1 MKNMNPV
8 IHLKKAT
15 PSFVGPF
22 VQKRRTTVKRI
33 FSLLFVLAVVVT
45 TTTTST
51 VYAQCSNATLTGSY
65 AFKQDGFGKH
75 GFGTHNSNAGGPA
88 VPFASVGVVT
98 FDGAGNASFTVTQV
112 LNSSG
117 AEFFEAIP
125 GTYTVNSDCTGTVTI
140 EDFGLH
146 FNIVTVGG
154 GKEFFAIQTDIG
166 STNIVDAKK
175 Q

>member
-1 MKNMNPV
+1 MKNMNPL

-15 PSFVGPF
+15 PSFVAPF

-45 TTTTST
+45 TTSS

-65 AFKQDGFGKH
+65 GFKQQGFGLR
-75 GFGTHNSNAGGPA
+75 NSKPA
-88 VPFASVGVVT
+88 KLGNMIPFATVGVVT
-98 FDGAGNASFTVTQV
+98 FDGAGNASFTLTQV
-112 LNSSG
+112 FNSEG
-117 AEFFEAIP
+117 GGFFEAIP
-125 GTYTVNSDCTGTVTI
+125 GTYTVNSDCTGTIAI

-146 FNIVTVGG
+146 FYMVTVGG
-154 GKEFFAIQTDIG
+154 GAELFAIQTEIG
-166 STNIVDAKK
+166 TTNIVDAKK

>member
-1 MKNMNPV
+1 MKNMNPL

-45 TTTTST
+45 TTSP

-65 AFKQDGFGKH
+65 GFKQQGFGLR
-75 GFGTHNSNAGGPA
+75 NSKPA
-88 VPFASVGVVT
+88 KLGNMIPFATVGVVT
-98 FDGAGNASFTVTQV
+98 FDGAGNASFTLTQV
-112 LNSSG
+112 FNSEG
-117 AEFFEAIP
+117 GGFFEAIP
-125 GTYTVNSDCTGTVTI
+125 GTYTVNSDCTGTIAI

-146 FNIVTVGG
+146 FYMVTVGG
-154 GKEFFAIQTDIG
+154 GAELFAIQTETG
-166 STNIVDAKK
+166 TTNIVDAKK

>member
-1 MKNMNPV
+1 MKNMNPL

-45 TTTTST
+45 TTSP

-65 AFKQDGFGKH
+65 GFKQTGFGII
-75 GFGTHNSNAGGPA
+75 HNSKPA
-88 VPFASVGVVT
+88 KLGNMIPFATVGVVT
-98 FDGAGNASFTVTQV
+98 FDGAGNASFTLTQV
-112 LNSSG
+112 FNSEG
-117 AEFFEAIP
+117 GGFFEAIP
-125 GTYTVNSDCTGTVTI
+125 GTYTVNSDCTGTIAI

-146 FNIVTVGG
+146 FYMVTVGG
-154 GKEFFAIQTDIG
+154 GAELFAIQTETG
-166 STNIVDAKK
+166 TTNIVDAKK

>member
-1 MKNMNPV
+1 MKNMNPL

-15 PSFVGPF
+15 PSFVAPF

-45 TTTTST
+45 TRST

-65 AFKQDGFGKH
+65 GFKQDGFGTRNGK
-75 GFGTHNSNAGGPA
+75 AGGPA
-88 VPFASVGVVT
+88 VPFASVGAVT

-112 LNSSG
+112 FNSSG
-117 AEFFEAIP
+117 GEFFEAIP
-125 GTYTVNSDCTGTVTI
+125 GTYTVNSDCTGTITI

-146 FNIVTVGG
+146 FYFVTVGG
-154 GKEFFAIQTDIG
+154 GAEFFAIQTDIG
-166 STNIVDAKK
+166 TTNTVHGKK

>member
-1 MKNMNPV
+1 M
-8 IHLKKAT
+8 
-15 PSFVGPF
+15 
-22 VQKRRTTVKRI
+22 KRI

-45 TTTTST
+45 TTSS

-65 AFKQDGFGKH
+65 GLIGDGFG
-75 GFGTHNSNAGGPA
+75 TRGPSPKSKV
-88 VPFASVGVVT
+88 VPFAQVGVVT

-112 LNSSG
+112 FDNEGGGL
-117 AEFFEAIP
+117 FEAVP

-146 FNIVTVGG
+146 FYIVTVGG
-154 GKEFFAIQTDIG
+154 GAEFFAIQTDIG
-166 STNIVDAKK
+166 TTNTVHGKK

>member
-45 TTTTST
+45 TTTTSS

-65 AFKQDGFGKH
+65 GFKQDGFGII
-75 GFGTHNSNAGGPA
+75 HNSKAKLGNMI
-88 VPFASVGVVT
+88 PFATVWVVT
-98 FDGAGNASFTVTQV
+98 FDGAGNASFTLTQV
-112 LNSSG
+112 FNSEG
-117 AEFFEAIP
+117 
-125 GTYTVNSDCTGTVTI
+125 
-140 EDFGLH
+140 
-146 FNIVTVGG
+146 
-154 GKEFFAIQTDIG
+154 
-166 STNIVDAKK
+166 
-175 Q
+175 

>member
-1 MKNMNPV
+1 MKNMNPL

-15 PSFVGPF
+15 PPFVAPF

-45 TTTTST
+45 TTSP

-65 AFKQDGFGKH
+65 GFKQQGFGLR
-75 GFGTHNSNAGGPA
+75 NSKPA
-88 VPFASVGVVT
+88 KLGNMIPFATVGVMT
-98 FDGAGNASFTVTQV
+98 FDGAGNASFTLTQV
-112 LNSSG
+112 YNSSG
-117 AEFFEAIP
+117 GDFFEAIP
-125 GTYTVNSDCTGTVTI
+125 GTYTVNSDCTGTIAI

-146 FNIVTVGG
+146 FYMVTVGG
-154 GKEFFAIQTDIG
+154 GAELFAIQTETG
-166 STNIVDAKK
+166 TTNIVDAKK

>member
-1 MKNMNPV
+1 MKNMNPL

-15 PSFVGPF
+15 PSFVAPF
-22 VQKRRTTVKRI
+22 VQKRRTTVKLI

-45 TTTTST
+45 TTSS

-65 AFKQDGFGKH
+65 GFKQDGFGTRNDK
-75 GFGTHNSNAGGPA
+75 AGGPA
-88 VPFASVGVVT
+88 VPFAGVGVVT
-98 FDGAGNASFTVTQV
+98 FDGAGNALFTTTQV
-112 LNSSG
+112 FNSSG
-117 AEFFEAIP
+117 GELFEAIP

-146 FNIVTVGG
+146 FYIVTVGG
-154 GKEFFAIQTDIG
+154 GAEFLAIQTDIG
-166 STNIVDAKK
+166 TTNIVDGKK

>member
-45 TTTTST
+45 TTSS

-65 AFKQDGFGKH
+65 GFKQQGFGLR
-75 GFGTHNSNAGGPA
+75 NSKPA
-88 VPFASVGVVT
+88 KLGNMIPFATVGVVT
-98 FDGAGNASFTVTQV
+98 FDGAGNASFTLTQV
-112 LNSSG
+112 FNSEG
-117 AEFFEAIP
+117 GGFFEAIP
-125 GTYTVNSDCTGTVTI
+125 GTYTVNSDCTGTIAI

-146 FNIVTVGG
+146 FYMVTVGG
-154 GKEFFAIQTDIG
+154 GAELFAIQTETG
-166 STNIVDAKK
+166 TTNIVDAKK

>member
-1 MKNMNPV
+1 MKNMNPL

-15 PSFVGPF
+15 PSFVVPF

-45 TTTTST
+45 KTST

-65 AFKQDGFGKH
+65 GFKQDGFGTRNGK
-75 GFGTHNSNAGGPA
+75 AGGPA
-88 VPFASVGVVT
+88 VPFAQVGVVT
-98 FDGAGNASFTVTQV
+98 FDGAGNASFTTTSVF
-112 LNSSG
+112 NSTG
-117 AEFFEAIP
+117 GEFFEAIP

-154 GKEFFAIQTDIG
+154 GAEFFGIQTDIG
-166 STNIVDAKK
+166 TTNIVDAKK

>member
-65 AFKQDGFGKH
+65 GFKQQGFGLR
-75 GFGTHNSNAGGPA
+75 NSKPA
-88 VPFASVGVVT
+88 KLGNMIPFATVGVVT
-98 FDGAGNASFTVTQV
+98 YDGAGNA
-112 LNSSG
+112 
-117 AEFFEAIP
+117 
-125 GTYTVNSDCTGTVTI
+125 
-140 EDFGLH
+140 
-146 FNIVTVGG
+146 
-154 GKEFFAIQTDIG
+154 
-166 STNIVDAKK
+166 
-175 Q
+175 

>member
-1 MKNMNPV
+1 MKNMNPL

-15 PSFVGPF
+15 PSFVVPF

-45 TTTTST
+45 TTSP

-65 AFKQDGFGKH
+65 GFKQQGFGLR
-75 GFGTHNSNAGGPA
+75 NSKPA
-88 VPFASVGVVT
+88 KLGNMIPFATVGVVT
-98 FDGAGNASFTVTQV
+98 FDGAGNASFTLTQV
-112 LNSSG
+112 FNSEGG
-117 AEFFEAIP
+117 APFEAIP
-125 GTYTVNSDCTGTVTI
+125 GTYTVNSDCTGTIAI

-146 FNIVTVGG
+146 FYMVTVGG
-154 GKEFFAIQTDIG
+154 GAELFAIQTEIG
-166 STNIVDAKK
+166 TTNIVDAKK

>member
-45 TTTTST
+45 TTSS

-65 AFKQDGFGKH
+65 GFKQQGFGLR
-75 GFGTHNSNAGGPA
+75 NSKPA
-88 VPFASVGVVT
+88 KLGNMIPFATVGVVT
-98 FDGAGNASFTVTQV
+98 FDGAGNASFTLTQV
-112 LNSSG
+112 FNSSG
-117 AEFFEAIP
+117 GDFFEAIP
-125 GTYTVNSDCTGTVTI
+125 GTYTVNSDCTGTIAI

-146 FNIVTVGG
+146 FYMVTVGG
-154 GKEFFAIQTDIG
+154 GAELFAIQTETG
-166 STNIVDAKK
+166 TTNIVDAKK

>member
-45 TTTTST
+45 TTSS

-65 AFKQDGFGKH
+65 GFKQQGFGLR
-75 GFGTHNSNAGGPA
+75 NSKPA
-88 VPFASVGVVT
+88 KLGNMIPFATVGVVT
-98 FDGAGNASFTVTQV
+98 FDGAGNASFTLTQV
-112 LNSSG
+112 YNSSG
-117 AEFFEAIP
+117 GDFFEAIP
-125 GTYTVNSDCTGTVTI
+125 GTYTVNSDCTGTIAI

-146 FNIVTVGG
+146 FYMVTVGG
-154 GKEFFAIQTDIG
+154 GAELFAIQTETG
-166 STNIVDAKK
+166 TTNIVDGKK

>member
-1 MKNMNPV
+1 MKNMNPL

-65 AFKQDGFGKH
+65 AFKQDGFGII
-75 GFGTHNSNAGGPA
+75 HNSKPA
-88 VPFASVGVVT
+88 KLGNMIPFATVGVVT

-140 EDFGLH
+140 DDFGLH

-166 STNIVDAKK
+166 STNIVDGKK

>member
-45 TTTTST
+45 TTSP

-65 AFKQDGFGKH
+65 GFKQQGFGLR
-75 GFGTHNSNAGGPA
+75 NSKPA
-88 VPFASVGVVT
+88 KLGNMIPFATVGVVT
-98 FDGAGNASFTVTQV
+98 FDGAGNASFTLTQV
-112 LNSSG
+112 FSSG
-117 AEFFEAIP
+117 GDFFEAIP

-166 STNIVDAKK
+166 STNIVDGKK

>member
-1 MKNMNPV
+1 MKNMNPL

-15 PSFVGPF
+15 PSFVVPF

-45 TTTTST
+45 TTSS

-65 AFKQDGFGKH
+65 GFKQQGFGLR
-75 GFGTHNSNAGGPA
+75 NSKPA
-88 VPFASVGVVT
+88 KLGNMIPFATVGVVT
-98 FDGAGNASFTVTQV
+98 FDGAGNASFTLTQV
-112 LNSSG
+112 FNSEG
-117 AEFFEAIP
+117 GGFFEAIP
-125 GTYTVNSDCTGTVTI
+125 GTYTVNSDCTGTIAI

-146 FNIVTVGG
+146 FYMVTVGG
-154 GKEFFAIQTDIG
+154 GAELFAIQTETG
-166 STNIVDAKK
+166 TTNIVDAKK

>member
-1 MKNMNPV
+1 MKNMNPL

-15 PSFVGPF
+15 PSFVVPF

-45 TTTTST
+45 TTSP

-65 AFKQDGFGKH
+65 GFKQTGFGII
-75 GFGTHNSNAGGPA
+75 HNSKPA
-88 VPFASVGVVT
+88 KLGNMIPFATVGVVT
-98 FDGAGNASFTVTQV
+98 FDGAGNASFTLTQV
-112 LNSSG
+112 FSSG
-117 AEFFEAIP
+117 GDFFEAIP
-125 GTYTVNSDCTGTVTI
+125 GTYTVNSDCTGTIAI

-146 FNIVTVGG
+146 FYMVTVGG
-154 GKEFFAIQTDIG
+154 GAELFAIQTETG
-166 STNIVDAKK
+166 TTNIVDAKK

>member
-1 MKNMNPV
+1 MKNMNPL

-45 TTTTST
+45 TTSS

-65 AFKQDGFGKH
+65 GFKQDGFGKH
-75 GFGTHNSNAGGPA
+75 GFGTRNSNAGGPA

-98 FDGAGNASFTVTQV
+98 FDGAGNASFTLTQV
-112 LNSSG
+112 FNSSG
-117 AEFFEAIP
+117 GAFFEAIP
-125 GTYTVNSDCTGTVTI
+125 ATYTVNSDCTGTITI

-146 FNIVTVGG
+146 FYIVTVGG
-154 GKEFFAIQTDIG
+154 GAELFGIQTDIG
-166 STNIVDAKK
+166 STTTVDAKK

>member
-1 MKNMNPV
+1 MKNMNPL

-45 TTTTST
+45 TTSP

-65 AFKQDGFGKH
+65 GFKQQGFGLR
-75 GFGTHNSNAGGPA
+75 NSKPA
-88 VPFASVGVVT
+88 KLGNMIPFATVGVVT
-98 FDGAGNASFTVTQV
+98 FDGAGNASFTLTQV
-112 LNSSG
+112 FNSEG
-117 AEFFEAIP
+117 GEFFEAIP
-125 GTYTVNSDCTGTVTI
+125 GTYTVNSDCTGTIAI

-146 FNIVTVGG
+146 FYMVTVGG
-154 GKEFFAIQTDIG
+154 GAELFAIQTETG
-166 STNIVDAKK
+166 TTNIVDAKK

>member
-1 MKNMNPV
+1 MKNMNPL

-15 PSFVGPF
+15 PPFVAPF

-45 TTTTST
+45 TTSP

-65 AFKQDGFGKH
+65 GFRQQGFGLR
-75 GFGTHNSNAGGPA
+75 NSKPA
-88 VPFASVGVVT
+88 KLGNMIPFATVGVVT
-98 FDGAGNASFTVTQV
+98 FDGAGNASFTLTQV
-112 LNSSG
+112 YNSSG
-117 AEFFEAIP
+117 GDFFEAIP
-125 GTYTVNSDCTGTVTI
+125 GTYTVNSDCTGTIAI

-146 FNIVTVGG
+146 FYMVTVGG
-154 GKEFFAIQTDIG
+154 GAELFAIQTETG
-166 STNIVDAKK
+166 TTNIVDAKK

>member
-65 AFKQDGFGKH
+65 GFKQDGFGTRNGK
-75 GFGTHNSNAGGPA
+75 PA
-88 VPFASVGVVT
+88 KLGNTIPFATVGVVT
-98 FDGAGNASFTVTQV
+98 FDGAGNASFTTTSVF
-112 LNSSG
+112 NSSG

-140 EDFGLH
+140 DDFGLH

-166 STNIVDAKK
+166 STNIVDGKK

>member
-1 MKNMNPV
+1 MKNMNPL

-45 TTTTST
+45 TTSS

-65 AFKQDGFGKH
+65 GFKQQGFGLR
-75 GFGTHNSNAGGPA
+75 NSKPA
-88 VPFASVGVVT
+88 KLGNMIPFATVGVVT
-98 FDGAGNASFTVTQV
+98 FDGAGNASFTLTQV
-112 LNSSG
+112 YNSSG
-117 AEFFEAIP
+117 GDFFEAIP
-125 GTYTVNSDCTGTVTI
+125 GTYTVNSDCTGTIAI

-146 FNIVTVGG
+146 FYMVTVGG
-154 GKEFFAIQTDIG
+154 GAELFAIQTEIG
-166 STNIVDAKK
+166 TTNIVDAKK